1 MKKIDRRAKS
11 VVVLKDDVV
20 IKKFA
25 SGLECAKH
33 YGLSQTSIYRYIENQ
48 TVINGLV
55 FQCKKTPEVQA
66 MESPESLLSL
76 TQKKQQDEKNKERF
90 VKHLLEYCDL
100 RKAPKDAYLQ
110 NLKDR
115 PVEVLF
121 YAWQYL
127 LKYPDI
133 KTLDTEDKRFG
144 ERITVRFGLLNAIE
158 KEIAKPFVYEPRKR
172 TSGWKKGKN

>member
-1 MKKIDRRAKS
+1 MQKTDRRAKS

-33 YGLSQTSIYRYIENQ
+33 YRLPLHSIYRYIGNQ
-48 TVINGLV
+48 KVVNGLV
-55 FQCKKTPEVQA
+55 FKYKKTLEIQA
-66 MESPESLLSL
+66 IESPESLLSL
-76 TQKKQQDEKNKERF
+76 TQKKQQDEKKKEF
-90 VKHLLEYCDL
+90 CVKHLLKYCDF
-100 RKAPKDAYLQ
+100 RKAPKDEYLQ

-172 TSGWKKGKN
+172 TSGWKKGRN